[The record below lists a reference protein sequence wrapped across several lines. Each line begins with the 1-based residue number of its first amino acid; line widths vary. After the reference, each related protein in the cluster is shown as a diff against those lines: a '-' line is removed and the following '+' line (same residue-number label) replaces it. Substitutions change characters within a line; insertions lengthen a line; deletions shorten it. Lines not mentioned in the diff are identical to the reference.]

1 MQTWS
6 IFLETIQGEWADTVR
21 NEITQVGLPA
31 LGFYMSLAWVLG
43 WELSRRGLASI
54 EFVGRRNRTQ
64 EQSDDQGCSE

>member
-6 IFLETIQGEWADTVR
+6 IFLETLQGEWADMVR

-31 LGFYMSLAWVLG
+31 LGFYLSLCWGLG

-54 EFVGRRNRTQ
+54 EYVGRRKRTQ
-64 EQSDDQGCSE
+64 ER